1 MLEDLEIESTIKF
14 AIYSLMLYLYEYGL
28 EEIHLGGLMRLLG
41 VPNSTAEKYDED
53 IVVLNEE
60 FAEFVIEMTQTA
72 KQAGQT
78 LH

>member
-1 MLEDLEIESTIKF
+1 MLDDLEIESTIKF
-14 AIYSLMLYLYEYGL
+14 AIYSLMLCLYEYGL

-53 IVVLNEE
+53 IVILDDE
-60 FAEFVIEMTQTA
+60 FADFVEEMTQTA